1 MEEKKKRKINII
13 DIVVIVIIILAVA
26 VVGIKLMG
34 NRVQEAVSNKV
45 DCYAEIVIIGA
56 QPRIF
61 NEVLR
66 QDLVGE
72 KMVSGN
78 IFLDA
83 TIEDVWLEDYV
94 VQATTDDGRRV
105 DAKDPTQKNIV
116 VLVKCQVAEGTPS
129 PKIGSQELR
138 AGKTFI
144 VKTQRFET
152 SGTIRYVEFG
162 EYNSTYRQ
170 ESTD

>member
-1 MEEKKKRKINII
+1 MDEKKKRKINII
-13 DIVVIVIIILAVA
+13 DIAVIVIIILAIA

-34 NRVQEAVSNKV
+34 NRVQDAVSNKV
-45 DCYAEIVIIGA
+45 DCYAEVVIIGA

-66 QDLVGE
+66 QEMVGE

-78 IFLDA
+78 VFLDA
-83 TIEDVWLEDYV
+83 TIEDVWLEDYI

-105 DAKDPTQKNIV
+105 DATDPTQKNIIF
-116 VLVKCQVAEGTPS
+116 LVKTQVPEGTAS
-129 PKIGSQELR
+129 PKVGSQELR

-144 VKTQRFET
+144 VKTQRFES

-162 EYNSTYRQ
+162 DYNSTYRQ